1 MKLRLILFSLLTSV
15 GVVLPVNAAVQYWD
29 SNGSIAGAGITPAGT
44 WGTSLFWNPTADG
57 TTTTPGPWVSG
68 DDAVFSA
75 GSDAT
80 GPFTVTLSGT
90 QTAKSILIEE
100 GQITFAGTG
109 AAAITTN
116 SITLSPGTKLSID
129 TSARLSAFS
138 NA

>member
-1 MKLRLILFSLLTSV
+1 MKLRLILFSLL
-15 GVVLPVNAAVQYWD
+15 AAGTIQISIKADVQYSD
-29 SNGSIAGAGITPAGT
+29 SNRTIAGAVTTPNGT

-116 SITLSPGTKLSID
+116 SITLNPGT
-129 TSARLSAFS
+129 
-138 NA
+138 